1 MRHYHLHAVFL
12 AFLLLMSLI
21 SAHSANAVE
30 ATLHNLKVVSI
41 GGKANISYAITNAST
56 ERFTRIGD
64 QLKAG
69 NALRI
74 AHNVNLTA
82 VDSIDSMKGD
92 IADVEVS
99 KYISLDV
106 LSDTYSYGENIDN
119 LKTTKD
125 TNFIKAYI
133 FSTIGESLGEE
144 IELITGEEYLINVS
158 FYAEPYGAH
167 TLWSDYL
174 PKSWLHDTLN
184 IKELYIAR

>member
-1 MRHYHLHAVFL
+1 
-12 AFLLLMSLI
+12 
-21 SAHSANAVE
+21 
-30 ATLHNLKVVSI
+30 
-41 GGKANISYAITNAST
+41 
-56 ERFTRIGD
+56 
-64 QLKAG
+64 
-69 NALRI
+69 
-74 AHNVNLTA
+74 
-82 VDSIDSMKGD
+82 
-92 IADVEVS
+92 
-99 KYISLDV
+99 
-106 LSDTYSYGENIDN
+106 DTYSYGENIDN

-133 FSTIGESLGEE
+133 FSTIGESLIGESLGEE